1 VPGQIGATLLPG
13 LVARGVAVHVL
24 TNAQEA
30 TDVLTVHGSYAE
42 YRDDLLA
49 GGVALGELKADPLTP
64 QADRTLSST
73 LAGSASSLHSK
84 VFAIGRARVFI
95 GSFNFA
101 PRSAQLNTE
110 MGLLIE
116 SPDIAA
122 AVSGAVDQVMG
133 EGAYALRLSPAGNL
147 EWITRLSDGTR
158 VITDIEPNTTW
169 VDRLLVTIVGVL
181 PIEWM
186 M

>member
-1 VPGQIGATLLPG
+1 
-13 LVARGVAVHVL
+13 
-24 TNAQEA
+24 
-30 TDVLTVHGSYAE
+30 
-42 YRDDLLA
+42 
-49 GGVALGELKADPLTP
+49 
-64 QADRTLSST
+64 
-73 LAGSASSLHSK
+73 
-84 VFAIGRARVFI
+84 
-95 GSFNFA
+95 
-101 PRSAQLNTE
+101 